1 MGRQSATRGIQALD
15 AGKSQRRLRS
25 IPTSA
30 SSINAQVAQY
40 GSSVLAR
47 SRYLTLNNPY
57 AANAKAAFIA
67 ALVGDGISPS
77 SRIEDRETRE
87 ELHDAFE
94 DWADECDADFLANF
108 RGLQALIAA
117 ELFEAGECF
126 VRIHRRPSGDP
137 LGVPLQLQVV
147 PAEMLPTKKDLNAP
161 ANIEM
166 GIEFGTDGRRVA
178 YHFLTTHPGAAGL
191 GGLATTVRIPADE
204 ILHLFSP
211 QVAGQIRGVPHTVSA
226 IAKLAMMDQYD
237 DAELERKRVA
247 ALFGGFVTRDL
258 PSTDDG
264 SPLEGILDLADG
276 DNGGREGL
284 EPGLFVDLE
293 PGEDVKF
300 SEPADVGGNYDV
312 FQYRSLTA
320 IAAGFGVPYSSMTG
334 DLRQTSYSSIR
345 AGLVEFRRRVTAMQK
360 HVMIFQFCKPV
371 WRLWINDAAIAGA
384 IPVSPAQ
391 LLSERKLARCDWV
404 PPRWEWV
411 DPLKDIKAE
420 MLAVESGFKSRS
432 DVVIATGAD
441 PVEVDRRIAR
451 DRLRERDL
459 GLNFGKENDAQQDDG
474 NGAAND

>member
-1 MGRQSATRGIQALD
+1 
-15 AGKSQRRLRS
+15 
-25 IPTSA
+25 
-30 SSINAQVAQY
+30 
-40 GSSVLAR
+40 
-47 SRYLTLNNPY
+47 
-57 AANAKAAFIA
+57 
-67 ALVGDGISPS
+67 
-77 SRIEDRETRE
+77 
-87 ELHDAFE
+87 
-94 DWADECDADFLANF
+94 
-108 RGLQALIAA
+108 
-117 ELFEAGECF
+117 
-126 VRIHRRPSGDP
+126 
-137 LGVPLQLQVV
+137 
-147 PAEMLPTKKDLNAP
+147 
-161 ANIEM
+161 M
-166 GIEFGTDGRRVA
+166 GIEFDKDGRRVA
-178 YHFLTTHPGAAGL
+178 YHFLTKHPGA
-191 GGLATTVRIPADE
+191 GGIGGIAETVKVPAAE

-276 DNGGREGL
+276 DSGGREGL

-320 IAAGFGVPYSSMTG
+320 ISAGFGVPYSSMTG

-459 GLNFGKENDAQQDDG
+459 GLNFGKDQTQQDDG